1 MDYYFLNLRAPI
13 IITTHFMDSHPDHEP
28 PFQETY
34 ETLLQD
40 SPIDVN
46 YIATKDYDHHV
57 EMIEDCDLP
66 LINLSRLMSSDQDNL
81 ERDKCIHEIIHAA
94 TNWGFF
100 QIVNH
105 GVSKELLKSLEN
117 EQKKLFNQPFKNR
130 TQNHFL
136 NLPPNSYR
144 WGNPKATCLKQL
156 SWSEALHLS
165 INDISAMQDFNNLR

>member
-1 MDYYFLNLRAPI
+1 MTPLNPP
-13 IITTHFMDSHPDHEP
+13 MDSHEP
-28 PFQETY
+28 PFEETY
-34 ETLLQD
+34 KTLLQD

-46 YIATKDYDHHV
+46 YETKDYDHHV

-66 LINLSRLMSSDQDNL
+66 LINLSHLMSSDNDKQ
-81 ERDKCIHEIIHAA
+81 ERDKCMHEVIHAA

-117 EQKKLFNQPFKNR
+117 EQKKLFNQPFKNK

-136 NLPPNSYR
+136 NLPRYR